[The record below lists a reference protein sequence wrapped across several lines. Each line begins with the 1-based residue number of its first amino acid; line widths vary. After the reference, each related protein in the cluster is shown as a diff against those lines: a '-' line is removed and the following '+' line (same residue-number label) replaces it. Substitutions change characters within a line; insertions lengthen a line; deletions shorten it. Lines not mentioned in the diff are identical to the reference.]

1 MGEAGERTI
10 LHCDCNGFYASVECL
25 LRPELWRV
33 PMAVCGDPEQRHG
46 IILAKN
52 QLAKEKGV
60 QTAETIW
67 QARRKCPGLVLVPP
81 HREKYEE
88 YSRIVN
94 HIYQQYTDQV
104 EPFGID
110 ESWLDVTGSRRLFGE
125 GKEIADQ
132 LRRRVRE
139 ETGLTISVGVSWNKI
154 FAKLGSDYKKPDAT
168 TVVSRENY
176 RQLVWPLPAG
186 ALLFVGGATK
196 KALEELGISTVG
208 ALAAADPELLT
219 RRLGKLGRELWR
231 YARGEDDSPV
241 RSAYE
246 EREVKSVGNSITF
259 SRNLVGLEDI
269 SAGVAALA
277 DSVAARLRKHG
288 LRCRTVQVMIKDP
301 AFRTI
306 SRQKPLPHPS
316 HLSSEIGRAALELIR
331 ESWSLTAPIRMLAV
345 TGTSL
350 TEGEEG
356 DQLTLFESQGTQER
370 RLRQEKLEAA
380 MDQVRGRYGRAALTP
395 GRLLGEDLGLTR
407 KKGGEG
413 ADGKEGEK

>member
-1 MGEAGERTI
+1 MEEERTI

-25 LRPELWRV
+25 LRPELREV

-67 QARRKCPGLVLVPP
+67 QARRTCAGLVLVPP

-88 YSRIVN
+88 CSRWVN
-94 HIYQQYTDQV
+94 AIYREYTDQV

-125 GKEIADQ
+125 GKEIADA

-168 TVVSRENY
+168 TVVSRANY

-186 ALLFVGGATK
+186 ALLFVGGATQR
-196 KALEELGISTVG
+196 ALEELGIRTVG
-208 ALAAADPELLT
+208 ELAAADPERLT

-241 RSAYE
+241 RRFWE

-259 SRNLVGLEDI
+259 SRDLVGMEDI

-277 DSVAARLRKHG
+277 DSVAARLRKRG
-288 LRCRTVQVMIKDP
+288 LSCRTVQVMIKDP
-301 AFRTI
+301 ALRTI
-306 SRQKPLPHPS
+306 SRQKPLARPS
-316 HLSSEIGRAALELIR
+316 HLAGEIGRAALELIA
-331 ESWSLTAPIRMLAV
+331 ESWDPAKPIRMLAV
-345 TGTSL
+345 TGASL

-356 DQLTLFESQGTQER
+356 EQLTLFGAAGEEERRQRQER
-370 RLRQEKLEAA
+370 LEAA
-380 MDQVRGRYGRAALTP
+380 MDRVRGKYGKGSLTP
-395 GRLLGEDLGLTR
+395 GRLFREDLGITHR
-407 KKGGEG
+407 KPSGDEE
-413 ADGKEGEK
+413 D

>member
-25 LRPELWRV
+25 LRPELRRV

-94 HIYQQYTDQV
+94 LIYQQYTDQV

-176 RQLVWPLPAG
+176 RSLVWPLPAG

-241 RSAYE
+241 RSAYA
-246 EREVKSVGNSITF
+246 EREEKSVGTSITL

-356 DQLTLFESQGTQER
+356 DQLTLFESQGTRER

-380 MDQVRGRYGRAALTP
+380 MDQVRGRSGRDALTP

-413 ADGKEGEK
+413 ADGKEGEE

>member
-25 LRPELWRV
+25 LRPELRRV

-94 HIYQQYTDQV
+94 LIYQQYTDQV

-139 ETGLTISVGVSWNKI
+139 DTGLTISVGVSWNKI

-176 RQLVWPLPAG
+176 RSLVWPLPAG

-356 DQLTLFESQGTQER
+356 DQLTLFESQGTRER

-380 MDQVRGRYGRAALTP
+380 MDQVRGRYGRDALTP

>member
-1 MGEAGERTI
+1 MDG
-10 LHCDCNGFYASVECL
+10 
-25 LRPELWRV
+25 RV

-94 HIYQQYTDQV
+94 LIYQQYTDQV

-176 RQLVWPLPAG
+176 RSLVWPLPAG

-356 DQLTLFESQGTQER
+356 DQLTLFESQGTRER

-380 MDQVRGRYGRAALTP
+380 MDQVRGRYGRDALTP

>member
-25 LRPELWRV
+25 LRPELRRV

-94 HIYQQYTDQV
+94 LIYQQYTDQV

-176 RQLVWPLPAG
+176 RSLVWPLPAG

-219 RRLGKLGRELWR
+219 RRLGELWR

-356 DQLTLFESQGTQER
+356 DQLTLFESQGTRER

-380 MDQVRGRYGRAALTP
+380 MDQVRGRYGRDALTP

>member
-25 LRPELWRV
+25 LRPELRRV

-94 HIYQQYTDQV
+94 LIYQQYTDQV

-125 GKEIADQ
+125 GKEIAGQ

-356 DQLTLFESQGTQER
+356 DQLTLFESQGTRER

-380 MDQVRGRYGRAALTP
+380 MDQVRGRYGRDALTP

>member
-1 MGEAGERTI
+1 MEERKDRMI

-25 LRPELWRV
+25 LRPELRNV

-52 QLAKEKGV
+52 QLAKERGV

-67 QARRKCPGLVLVPP
+67 QAQRKCPGLVLVPP

-94 HIYQQYTDQV
+94 GIYQQYTDQV

-110 ESWLDVTGSRRLFGE
+110 ESWLDVTGSQGLFGD
-125 GKEIADQ
+125 GKTIADE
-132 LRRRVRE
+132 LRRRIRE
-139 ETGLTISVGVSWNKI
+139 ETGLTISAGVSWNKI

-168 TVVSRENY
+168 TVVSRDNY
-176 RQLVWPLPAG
+176 RSLVWPLPAG
-186 ALLFVGGATK
+186 ALLFVGGSTG
-196 KALEELGISTVG
+196 KALEELGISTIG
-208 ALAAADPELLT
+208 GLAAADPELLT

-241 RSAYE
+241 RSVWE
-246 EREVKSVGNSITF
+246 EREIKSVGNSITF
-259 SRNLVGLEDI
+259 SRNLVGMEDI

-277 DSVAARLRKHG
+277 DSVASRLRRHG
-288 LRCRTVQVMIKDP
+288 LRCRTVQVMIRDP

-306 SRQKPLPHPS
+306 SRQKPLAQPS
-316 HLSSEIGRAALELIR
+316 HLAQEIGGAAMELIR
-331 ESWSLTAPIRMLAV
+331 DSWDLRNPIRMLAV
-345 TGTSL
+345 TGASL
-350 TEGEEG
+350 TGEE
-356 DQLTLFESQGTQER
+356 DAQQLSLFDGREEEER

-380 MDQVRGRYGRAALTP
+380 MDKVRGRYGRDALTP
-395 GRLLGEDLGLTR
+395 GRLLASDIGVSR
-407 KKGGEG
+407 RKGGEG
-413 ADGKEGEK
+413 EKGEKETC

>member
-25 LRPELWRV
+25 LRPELRRV

-94 HIYQQYTDQV
+94 LIYQQYTDQV

-176 RQLVWPLPAG
+176 RSLVWPLPAG

-356 DQLTLFESQGTQER
+356 DQLTLFESQGTRER

-380 MDQVRGRYGRAALTP
+380 MDQVRGRYGRDALTP